1 MTNYNITTL
10 NKISKTGLE
19 KFGTNYSISD
29 TAQAPDAILLR
40 SASMHEMEFPQS
52 LHSIARA
59 GAGVNNIPVDKCAE
73 MGIVVFNTPGANANA
88 VKELAVTAM
97 LISSRKIVEGVNWAK
112 SLTGADVDKQ
122 VEKGKAQFVG
132 PEIQGKVLGVLGLG
146 AIGVMVANAA
156 YNLNM
161 SVLGYDPYISVDAAW
176 GLSRAVMKANDL
188 KTIFESSDFI
198 TLHMPLTKETRE
210 IINKES
216 IAQMKNGVRIIN
228 LSRGELVNDDDMIA
242 ALESGT
248 VSAYVTDFPNEKL
261 VGVNGVITIPHLGAS
276 TPESEDNC
284 AAMAAMQT
292 IDFLEN
298 GNIRNSVNY
307 PACDMGISAS
317 MHRITLAHKN
327 IPNMLGQISTA
338 LADQGINI
346 SNMINKSRG
355 DYAYTMIDVE
365 TIITDK
371 NVESIKNIEGVLKVR
386 VI

>member
-1 MTNYNITTL
+1 MSHYNIQTL
-10 NKISKTGLE
+10 NKISKLGTE
-19 KFGTNYSISD
+19 KFGEKYTVSD
-29 TAQAPDAILLR
+29 TTEAPDAILLR
-40 SASMHEMEFPQS
+40 SASMHEMEFSSS

-73 MGIVVFNTPGANANA
+73 QGIVVFNTPGANANA
-88 VKELAVTAM
+88 VKELAIAGM
-97 LISSRKIVEGVNWAK
+97 LLSSRKIVDGINWAK

-122 VEKGKAQFVG
+122 VEKGKAQFIG
-132 PEIQGKVLGVLGLG
+132 PEIQDKVLGVLGLG

-161 SVLGYDPYISVDAAW
+161 GVLGYDPYISVDAAW
-176 GLSRAVMKANDL
+176 SLSRAIKKAQDL
-188 KTIFESSDFI
+188 KTVFENADFI
-198 TLHMPLTKETRE
+198 TLHMPYNKETKE
-210 IINKES
+210 IINKDS
-216 IAQMKNGVRIIN
+216 LAQMKKGVRIIN
-228 LSRGELVNDDDMIA
+228 LSRGELVNDDDIIV
-242 ALESGT
+242 ALADGS

-261 VGVNGVITIPHLGAS
+261 VKAPGVITVPHLGAS
-276 TPESEDNC
+276 TPESEENC
-284 AAMAAMQT
+284 AVMAAAQT

-317 MHRITLAHKN
+317 MHRVTVAHKN

-346 SNMINKSRG
+346 ANMINKSRG

-365 TIITDK
+365 TEMTPEK
-371 NVESIKNIEGVLKVR
+371 VASIKNIEGVLKVR

>member
-1 MTNYNITTL
+1 MSHYNIQTL
-10 NKISKTGLE
+10 NKISKLGTE
-19 KFGTNYSISD
+19 KFGEKYTVSD
-29 TAQAPDAILLR
+29 TAEAPDAILLR
-40 SASMHEMEFPQS
+40 SASMHEMEFSSS

-73 MGIVVFNTPGANANA
+73 QGIVVFNTPGANANA
-88 VKELAVTAM
+88 VKELAIAGM
-97 LISSRKIVEGVNWAK
+97 LLSSRKIVDGINWAK

-122 VEKGKAQFVG
+122 VEKGKAQFIG
-132 PEIQGKVLGVLGLG
+132 PEIQDKVLGVLGLG

-161 SVLGYDPYISVDAAW
+161 GVLGYDPYISVDAAW
-176 GLSRAVMKANDL
+176 SLSRAIKKAQDL
-188 KTIFESSDFI
+188 KTVFENADFI
-198 TLHMPLTKETRE
+198 TLHMPYNKETKE
-210 IINKES
+210 IINKDS
-216 IAQMKNGVRIIN
+216 LAQMKKGVRIIN
-228 LSRGELVNDDDMIA
+228 LSRGELVNDDDIIA
-242 ALESGT
+242 ALADGS

-261 VGVNGVITIPHLGAS
+261 VKAPGVITVPHLGAS
-276 TPESEDNC
+276 TPESEENC
-284 AAMAAMQT
+284 AVMAAAQT

-317 MHRITLAHKN
+317 MHRVTVAHKN

-346 SNMINKSRG
+346 ANMINKSRG

-365 TIITDK
+365 TEMTPEK
-371 NVESIKNIEGVLKVR
+371 VASIKNIEGVLKVR